1 MTEKFLDAALCS
13 GATAASAGTEV
24 CQKTNRS
31 SRLQMLSRRMVERV
45 HHTSDMPDHILHIT
59 ILDDDLSVRTAIRR
73 LLRTSDI
80 SVDLYATSMELF
92 DAISGHSPDCL
103 ILDLQMPG
111 MNGLDVMNYLSHIG
125 IRVPTVVITAHD
137 EPGSRETCLAAG
149 ASAYLRK
156 PLDADELLVAIDNA
170 ISASTPR

>member
-1 MTEKFLDAALCS
+1 MMEKFPVAALD
-13 GATAASAGTEV
+13 GAPAAPPGTEMY
-24 CQKTNRS
+24 QKTNRS
-31 SRLQMLSRRMVERV
+31 SHLQMLSRRMVERI
-45 HHTSDMPDHILHIT
+45 HHASAMPTHPLHIT

-73 LLRTSDI
+73 LLKTSDI

-92 DAISGHSPDCL
+92 DGISGHSPDCL

-111 MNGLDVMNYLSHIG
+111 MNGLEVMNYLSHIG
-125 IRVPTVVITAHD
+125 VHVPTVVITAHD

-156 PLDADELLVAIDNA
+156 PLDADELLGAIGNA
-170 ISASTPR
+170 ISAPTAR

>member
-1 MTEKFLDAALCS
+1 MTENTPELALLGGPAAPS
-13 GATAASAGTEV
+13 PGTDV

-31 SRLQMLSRRMVERV
+31 SRLQMLSRRIVERV
-45 HHTSDMPDHILHIT
+45 DYTTAMPGHPLHIT

-73 LLRTSDI
+73 LLKTSDI

-125 IRVPTVVITAHD
+125 VHVPTVVITAHD

-170 ISASTPR
+170 ISASMPR

>member
-1 MTEKFLDAALCS
+1 MNAKFRPLLSSEGALRRLRDADVS
-13 GATAASAGTEV
+13 R
-24 CQKTNRS
+24 KTNMS
-31 SRLQMLSRRMVERV
+31 SRPQMLSPHIPERFYGTDTM
-45 HHTSDMPDHILHIT
+45 HARPLHIT

-73 LLRTSDI
+73 LLKTSEID
-80 SVDLYATSMELF
+80 VDLHATSMELF
-92 DAISGHSPDCL
+92 SALGDHSPDCL

-111 MNGLDVMNYLSHIG
+111 MNGVEVMNYLSHIG
-125 IRVPTVVITAHD
+125 VHIPTVVITAHD

-170 ISASTPR
+170 ISASPAR